1 MPVIKR
7 KQNLYNSDDAI
18 NHNFDLKTHEND
30 DYSNQELFV
39 DEDEGDDNAS
49 NDEELHCQKSVACG
63 TKCGS
68 LVLNAVKN
76 RCEKFSLWHGLTKN
90 LGGNA
95 TVKDFFNKFLDHDY
109 LDLNCLLCR
118 SVPLIQR

>member
-30 DYSNQELFV
+30 DYSNQELLV

-49 NDEELHCQKSVACG
+49 SDEE
-63 TKCGS
+63 
-68 LVLNAVKN
+68 
-76 RCEKFSLWHGLTKN
+76 
-90 LGGNA
+90 
-95 TVKDFFNKFLDHDY
+95 
-109 LDLNCLLCR
+109 
-118 SVPLIQR
+118 

>member
-1 MPVIKR
+1 M
-7 KQNLYNSDDAI
+7 
-18 NHNFDLKTHEND
+18 
-30 DYSNQELFV
+30 FV

-49 NDEELHCQKSVACG
+49 SDEELHQNSVASA

-68 LVLNAVKN
+68 LVLNAVRN
-76 RCEKFSLWHGLTKN
+76 SCEKFSLWHGLTKN

-95 TVKDFFNKFLDHDY
+95 TVKDFFNKFLDHNY

-118 SVPLIQR
+118 GVPLIQR